1 MKVRLAGLALLGCA
15 LTLIV
20 SFPNSP
26 KSQSQT
32 TKASSSNGLSQ
43 AEQDLLNEINLAR
56 AQPKVY
62 ASYLEGLKPLFNGK
76 VYTAAGKG
84 ALTTEEGWSAVEEA
98 ITFLRAAKPQGP
110 LNPSNGLRLAA
121 EAHCKDQ
128 SGTGATG
135 HQGGGGLVEDR
146 VKPFGTWQ
154 GGIGENLSYGDDSA
168 RERVLTWLID
178 DGVASRG
185 HRKRLLSGD
194 YNVAGIAC
202 ASHPE
207 FGKMCALTLAG
218 GFMDSAATK
227 TATSNQTKSRGAVK
241 DRPPAATLSV
251 TTQTQS
257 SGGTTN
263 NKNKSKTT
271 TKPPSF

>member
-1 MKVRLAGLALLGCA
+1 MKVRLAGVALLCCV

-20 SFPNSP
+20 SFSNSP
-26 KSQSQT
+26 TIRSQT
-32 TKASSSNGLSQ
+32 TRVSSSNGLSQ

-62 ASYLEGLKPLFNGK
+62 ASYLEKLKPLFNGK
-76 VYTAAGKG
+76 AYKVAGQDDVI
-84 ALTTEEGWSAVEEA
+84 TTEEGWSAVEDA
-98 ITFLRAAKPQGP
+98 IKFLRAAKPQGP
-110 LNPSNGLRLAA
+110 LNLSNGLRLAA
-121 EAHCKDQ
+121 QAYSMEQ

-135 HQGGGGLVEDR
+135 HKGGTGLVEER

-154 GGIGENLSYGDDSA
+154 GGIGENLSYGDESA

-194 YNVAGIAC
+194 YKVAGLAC

-207 FGKMCALTLAG
+207 FGKMCVLTLAG
-218 GFMDSAATK
+218 GFRDLTTAKSPTGNQNKSNSGATN
-227 TATSNQTKSRGAVK
+227 T
-241 DRPPAATLSV
+241 
-251 TTQTQS
+251 
-257 SGGTTN
+257 
-263 NKNKSKTT
+263 NKSKTT